1 MVDGCTW
8 KCIWYLDCKQL
19 FGGLGQ
25 NFMNPALGARCFL
38 LISFTS
44 QMTTFVYDGVTGAT
58 PLALLKSGKAVNSMD
73 MLIGTIPG
81 TIGET
86 SVIANYHWS
95 NLLNFNGNY

>member
-8 KCIWYLDCKQL
+8 KCIWYLDCKTAFWRSGTEL
-19 FGGLGQ
+19 YEPGT
-25 NFMNPALGARCFL
+25 GARCFL

-86 SVIANYHWS
+86 SVIAIIIGAIF
-95 NLLNFNGNY
+95 LI